1 MCDVSGE
8 LSWENRE
15 QGAGNNREQQG
26 TPGNRREQQG
36 TGNREQGT
44 GNKQCGEWGGFRDCS
59 KGFVFRFQIDR
70 ASTVISRKFTSNPIL

>member
-15 QGAGNNREQQG
+15 QQQGTAGNSREQRGTAGNREQG
-26 TPGNRREQQG
+26 T
-36 TGNREQGT
+36 QGT

>member
-44 GNKQCGEWGGFRDCS
+44 NSVGSGEVSEIVPKVSCS
-59 KGFVFRFQIDR
+59 D
-70 ASTVISRKFTSNPIL
+70 SR

>member
-15 QGAGNNREQQG
+15 QQPPQG
-26 TPGNRREQQG
+26 TA
-36 TGNREQGT
+36 GNREQGT
-44 GNKQCGEWGGFRDCS
+44 QGTGNIQCGEWGGFRDCS

-70 ASTVISRKFTSNPIL
+70 AITFISRKFLSNPIL